1 MADFTK
7 DLNKM
12 FVRVSDPLNETQRNS
27 LITLSRENAKK
38 IYFLEQ
44 TNEIMNRGITYG
56 INPGDKQ
63 LITNLQH
70 WVGSDTDKPA
80 DVSTI
85 IDRLTA
91 LEAINVDVT
100 GCADADK
107 NSYLAYED
115 VNAGQAVQPKITLKI
130 TPIDGGALGT
140 QKGLV
145 DAQDAKSYIDDEVA
159 KATTVVTEGKGI
171 KVTSAEDN
179 SDHHITYTVDSSLL
193 LEYNA
198 PSGGNSATITL
209 TDGKGNSFGTVNVT
223 DIIGN
228 GLLDHTD
235 YNENTNVLT
244 LTFNTATGEARTVD
258 VDLKKL
264 IDINDVFIG
273 TDSTN
278 YLKVINDTSTATF
291 NTIMEDVS
299 TASATATG
307 LADAWQVKQYVDS
320 KTLDVAVSANGDSYV
335 SADASANN
343 NKHIVVST
351 NIANLVANAG
361 KRGTWSVSETDGTAT
376 RTGETDPTL
385 TGTTGKLIDSEATAT
400 QVKTYVDAK
409 VAQEA
414 SERQA
419 RIQAAIKSLD
429 ADINSTGDSNI
440 GLNIKEVDGKLTTA
454 AFTVTYAGV
463 TQSGTGSD
471 STFVVTSGDEAKLV
485 KAKDL
490 TSLQTHVEQ
499 KLKGALDSLDATVNA
514 KDASTYID
522 FTVNEADGK
531 LTDASIAVTYGTL
544 SGADD
549 THGHHTGTEGIATT
563 QVVADFVDGYDYW
576 TTYTPV

>member
-12 FVRVSDPLNETQRNS
+12 FVRVSAQLNETQRNA
-27 LITLSRENAKK
+27 LITLSQENAKK

-44 TNEIMNRGITYG
+44 TNEIMNRGIAYG

-63 LITNLQH
+63 LITNLQN

-80 DVSTI
+80 NVSTMI
-85 IDRLTA
+85 ERLTA

-130 TPIDGGALGT
+130 KPIDGGGALGT

-145 DAQDAKSYIDDEVA
+145 DAQDAKKYIDDEVA

-228 GLLDHTD
+228 GVLQGTS
-235 YNENTNVLT
+235 YNPNTNVLT
-244 LTFNTATGEARTVD
+244 LTFKTATGGTQTVD
-258 VDLKKL
+258 VDLKQL

-273 TDSTN
+273 TDSKK
-278 YLKVINDTSTATF
+278 YLNVISDASTATF
-291 NTIMEDVS
+291 DTKMKDVS
-299 TASATATG
+299 TASATETG

-320 KTLDVAVSANGDSYV
+320 KTLDLAVTANGDSYV

-361 KRGTWSVSETDGTAT
+361 TPGKWTVSDAGEAT
-376 RTGETDPTL
+376 NSGETAPTL
-385 TGTTGKLIDSEATAT
+385 TGKAGKLIDSAETAT
-400 QVKTYVDAK
+400 QVKTYVDGK
-409 VAQEA
+409 VAIEA
-414 SERQA
+414 ATRDAKIE
-419 RIQAAIKSLD
+419 AAIKSLD

-463 TQSGTGSD
+463 TQNGKGSD
-471 STFVVTSGDEAKLV
+471 STFVVTSADKEKLV

-499 KLKGALDSLDATVNA
+499 KLKGALDSLDATVHA

-544 SGADD
+544 SGADN
-549 THGHHTGTEGIATT
+549 GLKQHTGTEGIATT

-576 TTYTPV
+576 TTYTPA